1 LAQEM
6 IKEKKVKSSKFK
18 TRSSKKNNDLKKEKG
33 NIDLPFLFII
43 MSLLVIGI
51 IMMFSASFAWA
62 ISEGKSGTYYA
73 VEQIKNAVIG
83 LVAMAILS
91 KVDYHIFETRKIA
104 YTIFLVALVLLILV
118 LIIGDTV
125 NGAQRW
131 IKIGITF
138 QPSEIMKFAIT
149 IIFSLIIINNQKYLD
164 KYKVVMLPTTVILG
178 IVTILMLLQPHLSGT
193 ILMILIGFTV
203 IFVGGVKTS
212 HLLFTGLGAMVLLI
226 IVVIFKI
233 TVEGTDYFLA
243 RFQSWQDPFADAK
256 GDTWQTAQSLIA
268 IGSGGLFGLGLGESR
283 QKFLYLP
290 ETKNDFVFS
299 IVCEELGFI
308 GAVTIILLFV
318 FLVIRGIYIASKS
331 KDKFGMLL
339 CIGLVMQIAYQAF
352 LNIAVVTNLVPNT
365 GIGLPF
371 FSYGGTSLIM
381 LLAQMGIV
389 LNISKQSSINQILP
403 TDLSENK

>member
-1 LAQEM
+1 M

-18 TRSSKKNNDLKKEKG
+18 TRSSQKNNDLKKEKG

-62 ISEGKSGTYYA
+62 ISEGRSGTYYA
-73 VEQIKNAVIG
+73 IEQIRNAVIG
-83 LVAMAILS
+83 LFAMAILS
-91 KVDYHIFETRKIA
+91 KFDYHIFETRKIA

-118 LIIGDTV
+118 LIIGDSV

-164 KYKVVMLPTTVILG
+164 KYKVVMLPVTVILAV
-178 IVTILMLLQPHLSGT
+178 VTILMLLQPHLSGT

-226 IVVIFKI
+226 IVVIVKI

-268 IGSGGLFGLGLGESR
+268 IGSGGIFGLGLGESR

-318 FLVIRGIYIASKS
+318 FLVIRGIYIASKA

-352 LNIAVVTNLVPNT
+352 LNMAVVTNLVPNT

-403 TDLSENK
+403 TDLIENK